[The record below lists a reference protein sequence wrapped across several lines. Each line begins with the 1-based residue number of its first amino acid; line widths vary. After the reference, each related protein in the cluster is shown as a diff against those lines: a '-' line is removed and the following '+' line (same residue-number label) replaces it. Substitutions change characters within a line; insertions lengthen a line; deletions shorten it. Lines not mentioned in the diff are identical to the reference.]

1 MTNNSDQTST
11 TVYRPDLVI
20 TKTAVS
26 DTNGDGI
33 FDLVDNAV
41 MTDAGQ
47 KIRYTLGYDNIGN
60 TVASGVVLSEM
71 IPAQTCYI
79 VGSLEQ
85 TKPLRTHI
93 EYSNNSSQTYT
104 YIPVG
109 ATGTQDCAVTH
120 WRLKWDDA
128 MSAPS
133 HIAVDSPAS
142 TISMQNIVRSMISGK
157 TSYRLKGDNDYD
169 SYTALPG
176 ASYSRFIKVADLDGD
191 GDMDLI

>member
-93 EYSNNSSQTYT
+93 EYSNN
-104 YIPVG
+104 
-109 ATGTQDCAVTH
+109 
-120 WRLKWDDA
+120 
-128 MSAPS
+128 
-133 HIAVDSPAS
+133 
-142 TISMQNIVRSMISGK
+142 GK
-157 TSYRLKGDNDYD
+157 YAKCCDKHSCNFVY
-169 SYTALPG
+169 PP
-176 ASYSRFIKVADLDGD
+176 
-191 GDMDLI
+191 